1 MSDSNE
7 TGYDEPSRVT
17 PTADEPTADGPTDC
31 GRLADGACCGPA
43 DRATAGPEGTETA
56 DGGRETETRPG
67 PNEGEPDRWRPDDGV
82 LETPLPPAL
91 RAALGEFVGREAVET
106 LDEWADIV
114 RRHTAGDEIR
124 VDDLCHAPVA
134 TGHWGELD
142 GERYDFLCFYDA
154 VVLAAL
160 AEKPVDIHTESPDGT
175 VIEARAVG
183 AEDLLVMPATAVFS
197 FGVATDPPGDGD
209 PSVEDF
215 YAAGCPYVT
224 AFPDRE
230 AYERWAETVPAHTVA
245 MPLAG
250 ATELAAA
257 LVD

>member
-1 MSDSNE
+1 MSDSNQA
-7 TGYDEPSRVT
+7 TH
-17 PTADEPTADGPTDC
+17 DEPTDDERTD
-31 GRLADGACCGPA
+31 DGACCGPA
-43 DRATAGPEGTETA
+43 TGTAADADATGKSGPGAPQNADDGTTG
-56 DGGRETETRPG
+56 DGAVK
-67 PNEGEPDRWRPDDGV
+67 RWRPDEGV
-82 LETPLPPAL
+82 LETKLPADL
-91 RAALGEFVGREAVET
+91 RAALGGFVGTESVDT
-106 LDEWADIV
+106 LGEWAAVV
-114 RRHTAGDEIR
+114 RRHTDGDAMPI
-124 VDDLCHAPVA
+124 DDLCHSPVP

-142 GERYDFLCFYDA
+142 GERYDFRCFYDA

-160 AEKPVDIHTESPDGT
+160 ADEPVDIHTESADGT

-197 FGVATDPPGDGD
+197 FGIAADPPGDGE
-209 PSVEDF
+209 PSVADF
-215 YAAGCPYVT
+215 YAAGCPYVK